1 MNKYEYKIGK
11 TTRKQR
17 ELYAN
22 DGELSRLGGS
32 QPSEIARHYMNE
44 YVNGN
49 MELEE
54 AKAAVIAK
62 YKRV

>member
-1 MNKYEYKIGK
+1 MSKYEYEVGK

-17 ELYAN
+17 ESYAL
-22 DGELSRLGGS
+22 DGELSRLGGG
-32 QPSEIARHYMNE
+32 QPSKVARHYMNE

-49 MELEE
+49 MELSD

>member
-1 MNKYEYKIGK
+1 MSKYEYKIGQ

-17 ELYAN
+17 QLYAN
-22 DGELSRLGGS
+22 DGELSKLGGS
-32 QPSEIARHYMNE
+32 QPSKIARHYMNE

-49 MELEE
+49 MELAE